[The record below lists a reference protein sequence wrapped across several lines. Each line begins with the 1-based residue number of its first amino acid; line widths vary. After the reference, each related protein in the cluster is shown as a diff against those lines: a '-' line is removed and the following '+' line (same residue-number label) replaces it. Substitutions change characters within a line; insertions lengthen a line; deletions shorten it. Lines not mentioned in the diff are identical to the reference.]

1 MKTAGLDTSVI
12 LRLLTGE
19 PETQALAAKEFVL
32 NCADKGISLQVSD
45 LAVGESYYALTYHY
59 GAAKAAAVSSL
70 LDLLTSPMMSPTGQ
84 AVEVLRDYRATGAGL
99 MDRLIR
105 ADYLREA
112 DTVVTFDRHF
122 AKLSQVTRL

>member
-1 MKTAGLDTSVI
+1 VKATGLDTSVI
-12 LRLLTGE
+12 IRLLTGE
-19 PETQALAAKEFVL
+19 PEKQALSAKEFVL
-32 NCADKGISLQVSD
+32 ACADQGITLRVSD

-59 GAAKAAAVSSL
+59 GAEKRAAVAAL
-70 LDLLTSPMMSPTGQ
+70 LDLLTSPMISPTGQ
-84 AVEVLRDYRATGAGL
+84 SVKVLRDYKATGAGL

-122 AKLSQVTRL
+122 SKLSQVTLL